1 MSGDVAGAAMGQ
13 QGAAEQSSGQQSS
26 GQQSSGQQGTVE
38 PAGGQEGA
46 GPRPQDAAEQAFGQQ
61 GAGPQGAAEQAF
73 GQQSAGPQGAAEQA
87 AAGQQSAGPQG
98 AAEQAA
104 AGQQGAGP
112 QGAGPQGPAEQGAMD
127 STIRQGIEEL
137 SRAGWQVPWP
147 ESPISGTGPQE
158 RAELEVAFATAMRRT
173 GSLMQLMG
181 QAAADRI
188 GINSTDLNCLNILS
202 FSGHMTAG
210 ELAKATGL
218 TTASITGVIDRLE
231 EAGFVRRERD
241 PHDRRRVVVRL
252 SLDKAVSDVA
262 SVFAPMLRDWREM
275 ATRYSDDELRL
286 IVDFYGRVEQ
296 VFRKHLLRL
305 RDE

>member
-13 QGAAEQSSGQQSS
+13 QSTAEQSSGQQASGPQAS
-26 GQQSSGQQGTVE
+26 GQHAS
-38 PAGGQEGA
+38 
-46 GPRPQDAAEQAFGQQ
+46 
-61 GAGPQGAAEQAF
+61 GPQGAAAE
-73 GQQSAGPQGAAEQA
+73 SAAVESAAD
-87 AAGQQSAGPQG
+87 SATG
-98 AAEQAA
+98 
-104 AGQQGAGP
+104 
-112 QGAGPQGPAEQGAMD
+112 
-127 STIRQGIEEL
+127 QGIEEL
-137 SRAGWQVPWP
+137 SRAGWELPWP
-147 ESPISGTGPQE
+147 ESPASGTGRRE
-158 RAELEVAFATAMRRT
+158 RADLEVAFATAMRRT

-188 GINSTDLNCLNILS
+188 GINNTDLNCLNILS

-275 ATRYSDDELRL
+275 ARRYSDDELRL

-296 VFRKHLLRL
+296 VFRKHLIRL

>member
-1 MSGDVAGAAMGQ
+1 MSGDLADAATGQ
-13 QGAAEQSSGQQSS
+13 PSTAEQSSGQQSS
-26 GQQSSGQQGTVE
+26 EPQASEPQGTGQQGTSQQ
-38 PAGGQEGA
+38 GTSQQGS
-46 GPRPQDAAEQAFGQQ
+46 AEQ
-61 GAGPQGAAEQAF
+61 
-73 GQQSAGPQGAAEQA
+73 S
-87 AAGQQSAGPQG
+87 
-98 AAEQAA
+98 
-104 AGQQGAGP
+104 
-112 QGAGPQGPAEQGAMD
+112 
-127 STIRQGIEEL
+127 IEDL
-137 SRAGWQVPWP
+137 SRAGWELPWA
-147 ESPISGTGPQE
+147 ESPTSGTAPPE

-188 GINSTDLNCLNILS
+188 GINNTDLNCLNILS

-210 ELAKATGL
+210 ELARATGL

-252 SLDKAVSDVA
+252 ALDKAVHEVA

-275 ATRYSDDELRL
+275 AARYSDDELRL
-286 IVDFYGRVEQ
+286 IVDFYGQVEQ
-296 VFRKHLLRL
+296 VFRKHLIRL

>member
-61 GAGPQGAAEQAF
+61 GAGPQG
-73 GQQSAGPQGAAEQA
+73 AGPQGAAEQA